1 MKPNRYNPQVVV
13 SGAGVTD
20 EKISTVEK
28 ILILQAFIIIAIS
41 SGFAVVSGLQSAK
54 SPFLG
59 ALAAFIP
66 NLYFALHILRASG
79 QDAKKIVNSFYAGES
94 GKLIL
99 TAVLFFLIFQIPN
112 INFLTLLLGYI
123 AVLSVFWF
131 ALIMR

>member
-1 MKPNRYNPQVVV
+1 MKPHRYNPQVVV
-13 SGAGVTD
+13 SGVGVTN
-20 EKISTVEK
+20 EKISTVGK
-28 ILILQAFIIIAIS
+28 ILILQAFVIIAIS
-41 SGFAVVSGLQSAK
+41 SGFAVFSGLQSAK

-66 NLYFALHILRASG
+66 NLYFALRIFRASG
-79 QDAKKIVNSFYAGES
+79 QGAKKIVNSFYAGES

-112 INFLTLLLGYI
+112 INILTLLLGYI